1 MLRGGIKL
9 SELLF
14 KNWAEFV
21 FFIIMVV
28 GFAVSIWASSYS
40 AAISYIVV
48 FLSGMIGGRLL
59 YERKHRL
66 TFPYAIIVI
75 GFLIGYLIGS
85 YYGSK
90 KVIVILFGLGVLF
103 SYQLRKK
110 GYIRDVFF

>member
-1 MLRGGIKL
+1 M
-9 SELLF
+9 SEFLF

-21 FFIIMVV
+21 FFIIMVL
-28 GFAVSIWASSYS
+28 GFIVSIWASS
-40 AAISYIVV
+40 AVISYIVV

-66 TFPYAIIVI
+66 TFPYIVIVI